1 MTAQTVLLQNELRQ
15 YMCSVSLR
23 EPRPLTALR
32 AATAR
37 LPNSNMQAAPE
48 VAQLLRLLISLIGAR
63 RAIEIGVFTG
73 YSSLAMA
80 LALPSDGYLLACD
93 IDGSPGEMA
102 TAAWRSAD
110 VLHKIDYKVAP
121 ALITLDHALAS
132 GGAGTFDFVFIDA
145 DKENYAAY
153 YERAL
158 ALTRTNGLIAIDN
171 TLWDGNVINESDT
184 SAATAA
190 IRAFNLSL
198 LHDERI
204 ELSLVPISD
213 GLTIARKR

>member
-1 MTAQTVLLQNELRQ
+1 MTSQTVLLQNELRQ

-23 EPRPLTALR
+23 EPQALEELR

-37 LPNSNMQAAPE
+37 RADANMQAAPE

-63 RAIEIGVFTG
+63 RAIEIGVYTG

-80 LALPSDGYLLACD
+80 LALPPNGYLLSCD
-93 IDGSPGEMA
+93 INSASGEVA
-102 TAAWRSAD
+102 VAAWREAG
-110 VLHKIDYKVAP
+110 VLHKIDFRIAP
-121 ALITLDHALAS
+121 AITTLDAVLAA

-145 DKENYAAY
+145 DKESYAAY

-158 ALTRTNGLIAIDN
+158 ELIRTNGLIAIDN

-184 SAATAA
+184 SPATRA
-190 IRAFNLSL
+190 IRAFNLAL

-204 ELSLVPISD
+204 ELSLMPISD
-213 GLTIARKR
+213 GLTLARKR

>member
-1 MTAQTVLLQNELRQ
+1 MTVQTVLLQNELGQ
-15 YMCSVSLR
+15 YLRSVSLR
-23 EPRPLTALR
+23 EPRALVALR
-32 AATAR
+32 DATAR
-37 LPNSNMQAAPE
+37 LPNANMQAAPE
-48 VAQLLRLLISLIGAR
+48 VAQLLQLLVALIGAR
-63 RAIEIGVFTG
+63 RAIEIGVYTG
-73 YSSLAMA
+73 YSSLAIA

-93 IDGSPGEMA
+93 IDGTSGEIA

-110 VLHKIDYKVAP
+110 VLHKIDFKLAP
-121 ALITLDHALAS
+121 ARVTLDQTLAA
-132 GGAGTFDFVFIDA
+132 GGAGSFDFVFIDA

-190 IRAFNLSL
+190 IRAFNLAL
-198 LHDERI
+198 LNDERI

-213 GLTIARKR
+213 GLTLARKR